1 MLADLI
7 IEARCTSTSNPSS
20 VHRERERQ
28 FNSPPLDIPWF
39 TRRRENIE
47 EQRWKNITGAGSF
60 RSTVSVDRQ
69 QPSSPPF
76 PRYLRALEHRRPFS
90 LSFFLSISAFQSR
103 FELRR
108 GQSIDGQNLFFSR
121 QRSLT
126 VDGNL
131 GHSPRRFGYNND
143 FDEFQVG
150 FN

>member
-69 QPSSPPF
+69 QPSSLPF

-90 LSFFLSISAFQSR
+90 LSLSLFLSFHLRVPISIRITSRAIDRWAESILLAATVVNRGWKSRAQPEAFW
-103 FELRR
+103 L
-108 GQSIDGQNLFFSR
+108 
-121 QRSLT
+121 
-126 VDGNL
+126 
-131 GHSPRRFGYNND
+131 
-143 FDEFQVG
+143 
-150 FN
+150 